1 MRSMSD
7 RQQQVLEIVR
17 SQGAVRPRDLEAL
30 GVPRVWLSRLRR
42 KGLVERVGRGLYVAV
57 GADITEHHTMVE
69 VAKRVPNGVVC
80 LISALSFHELT
91 TQIPGEVWLAVDRKA
106 WAPLVPDLPVRI
118 VRFSGA
124 ALTLGVEDHLIEGVP
139 VHVYSA
145 AKTVV
150 DCFRY
155 RNKVGIDVAIEA
167 LRDCVSTRKATIAE
181 LGECAR
187 QLRAENV
194 MRPYLESLIA

>member
-1 MRSMSD
+1 MGSMSD

-106 WAPLVPDLPVRI
+106 WAPRVRDLPVR
-118 VRFSGA
+118 VMRFSGA
-124 ALTLGVEDHLIEGVP
+124 ALTLGVENHLIEGVP
-139 VHVYSA
+139 VQVYSA

-155 RNKVGIDVAIEA
+155 RNKVGIDVAVEA
-167 LRDCVSTRKATIAE
+167 LRDCVSARKATIAD

-187 QLRAENV
+187 QLHAENV
-194 MRPYLESLIA
+194 MRPYLESLIT